1 MRHQPRGTFE
11 RTRPD
16 ATRAVILREL
26 RLGLVIWI
34 GLTQALRQILR
45 QHLEASPEDA
55 VSKPFLK
62 TTMAGLM
69 RRIAT
74 GQVCP
79 ASPRP
84 QYPEDTIQ
92 DSSSVLMR
100 AAPAFEQMVGCNQRR
115 Q

>member
-11 RTRPD
+11 RTRPG
-16 ATRAVILREL
+16 ATRAVVLGEL
-26 RLGLVIWI
+26 RPGLVIWI
-34 GLTQALRQILR
+34 GLSQALRQILR
-45 QHLEASPEDA
+45 QQLEARPEDA
-55 VSKPFLK
+55 VAKPFLK

-69 RRIAT
+69 RRIST
-74 GQVCP
+74 GQVRP
-79 ASPRP
+79 ASSRP

-100 AAPAFEQMVGCNQRR
+100 AASTFEQMVGCNQRR